1 MEKYTEENPQSL
13 FDRIVSAVTLTA
25 FIVTGVIGPTA
36 AQAGTTVTI
45 ETPSGITSTWAAYS
59 AQPNNWVSMTNAKGY
74 GTNVLW
80 PKLNYTTIATSL
92 WLPDRTNVNQA
103 SFDWRMIEGERWI
116 TNGREE
122 LGQRGVP
129 SSQISSRINSMP
141 KTSAYVFAAYTP
153 ENAELVIEIQKVEKS
168 PNGQLIVSRAD
179 YTPHHGE
186 FNRWK
191 RDYLTPGEDSNPAK
205 LGYNPFAKFRGANN
219 DNAFHNISWE
229 AVGVAVGMAMRA
241 SDAHIGYIAS
251 TQTRFTQKVK
261 KSGGLLKKKVTV
273 TIKGFAKPQ
282 WFIATPL
289 EVQPEGG
296 ISSICAVDNGAV
308 TTYGNTSSC
317 DSKYHVVTSGVS
329 IMSWAGGNVPVSEE
343 QLYNYVYKKSSFTVL
358 AFTILTFAL
367 TWGFASVLSQAI
379 GPIAG
384 GTVSGGITPL
394 ASASIGAGVYAGTA
408 ALSGAGITSAQA
420 GWAGSTG
427 NGVLKPDTGS
437 MTKHQIGLNQGIK
450 NKQILSRTGTGLQ
463 GYQELYHGNCPE
475 NITGKDCIAAGLD
488 TGSMHR
494 PDSYIESNVV
504 RLMRDAE
511 DRCKTAGFTGQA
523 LAICT
528 APKAG
533 EWTIDTGL

>member
-1 MEKYTEENPQSL
+1 
-13 FDRIVSAVTLTA
+13 
-25 FIVTGVIGPTA
+25 
-36 AQAGTTVTI
+36 
-45 ETPSGITSTWAAYS
+45 
-59 AQPNNWVSMTNAKGY
+59 
-74 GTNVLW
+74 
-80 PKLNYTTIATSL
+80 
-92 WLPDRTNVNQA
+92 
-103 SFDWRMIEGERWI
+103 
-116 TNGREE
+116 
-122 LGQRGVP
+122 
-129 SSQISSRINSMP
+129 
-141 KTSAYVFAAYTP
+141 
-153 ENAELVIEIQKVEKS
+153 
-168 PNGQLIVSRAD
+168 
-179 YTPHHGE
+179 
-186 FNRWK
+186 
-191 RDYLTPGEDSNPAK
+191 
-205 LGYNPFAKFRGANN
+205 
-219 DNAFHNISWE
+219 
-229 AVGVAVGMAMRA
+229 MRA